1 MSVAQLLQPD
11 QSGPLA
17 KRFAHLASGY
27 FDKPEVARQP
37 DAKIPLE
44 NLFRLLEMFR
54 YDAFSD
60 EPSGGI
66 VNLDY
71 IEMPLELQ
79 DREAWHTEIRRAL
92 SEAIASSFGEAI
104 TKDRAID
111 GVQSVLRWLAYDK
124 DSPPEETVRTT
135 RDFLRRFEQLL
146 R

>member
-17 KRFAHLASGY
+17 KRFAHLACSY
-27 FDKPEVARQP
+27 FDHLEAAREP
-37 DAKIPLE
+37 AGKIPLE

-66 VNLDY
+66 VNLDHV
-71 IEMPLELQ
+71 EMPLELQ
-79 DREAWHTEIRRAL
+79 GREAWHTEIRRAL
-92 SEAIASSFGEAI
+92 AEAIAASFGEEIPKEQAI
-104 TKDRAID
+104 GEA
-111 GVQSVLRWLAYDK
+111 QAVLRWLAYDK

-146 R
+146 S

>member
-17 KRFAHLASGY
+17 KRFAQLAAGY
-27 FDKPEVARQP
+27 FDQLEAARKP

-54 YDAFSD
+54 YDAFAD

-66 VNLDY
+66 VNLDQQE
-71 IEMPLELQ
+71 IPLELQ
-79 DREAWHTEIRRAL
+79 GHEAWHTEIRRAL
-92 SEAIASSFGEAI
+92 AEAIAASFGGIPKEQAIREA
-104 TKDRAID
+104 
-111 GVQSVLRWLAYDK
+111 QSVLRWLAYDR
-124 DSPPEETVRTT
+124 DLPPAEAVTTT
-135 RDFLRRFEQLL
+135 RNFLTRFEQLL

>member
-11 QSGPLA
+11 QSRPLA

-27 FDKPEVARQP
+27 FDQLEAARKP

-54 YDAFSD
+54 YDAFAD

-66 VNLDY
+66 VNL
-71 IEMPLELQ
+71 EHMEVPLELQ
-79 DREAWHTEIRRAL
+79 GREAWHIEIREAL
-92 SEAIASSFGEAI
+92 GNAIADSFGQIPKEKAI
-104 TKDRAID
+104 GEIQA
-111 GVQSVLRWLAYDK
+111 VLRWLAYDK
-124 DSPPEETVRTT
+124 DSPPTETVRTT
-135 RDFLRRFEQLL
+135 KHFLIRFEQLL